1 MPISLDEGFAGALG
15 VEFGAGAQMA
25 DQLDRLG
32 RALERRRDPLTRIG
46 LDTYEAIREMA
57 AALQAPPIFVTP
69 VRVVNLGFLELMA
82 GGTFVFAILIY
93 LKLDQIWRSLG
104 AVNVKLNQIGSY
116 LSIQTSALLALMGDV
131 AGLLRFA
138 SVITGYLSLIS
149 QILLAILGAIK
160 LLIGATWRLSVEYVF
175 DIGPNLRSIDLG
187 DLILDLA
194 ALVGLMTAMAVLG
207 GPAGAALLIFGIGA
221 LVAALGIHALAA
233 ALKELPEMSELAKLA
248 GLLVLLSIFG
258 GPAGVALLVL
268 GVGALVA
275 ALGIAALAGA
285 LHLMPEGAADL
296 MMWAAILVAVVAAV
310 LLAFALLLTRGKAI
324 VGVIVGVAASLVLL
338 YGIAGALQ
346 LMPDNTGELVKSLI
360 LLGVGLVL
368 LMHFFKNLKGDDLQN
383 IALGLLALAGFLLL
397 TAAAFRIFDETAIQA
412 MEKMPALF
420 EALNALAE
428 NIVAQQSNFETIA
441 KGLIGIVLFV
451 GLLGLALRLFPD
463 DAAPAMEAMAQVFQ
477 QLTAIADKIV
487 ELADS
492 GKLETVAAG
501 LLGIVIFIGL
511 LGLVLML
518 FDEQSIQAAFAI
530 AAVAQSF
537 ASLATALAS
546 IDPANF
552 WTIVGLL
559 AALAATTLAVGLA
572 AQIGGPHLSAL
583 AEVLRAMA
591 DLLNTVASNA
601 SRLAEALRNLPSISL
616 PSLPSLPSISLPGMA
631 TGGPV
636 NSTGPYMLHEGEY
649 VLNPGQTRAMAEGG
663 GVAGAPRADNSV
675 SVGAVNITVSAQSVD
690 EGSVPALGDEIVRQ
704 IASRLAELSRDDAFA
719 QGVRAEAG

>member
-1 MPISLDEGFAGALG
+1 MPMSLDEGFAGALG

-32 RALERRRDPLTRIG
+32 RALERRHDPLTRIG
-46 LDTYEAIREMA
+46 LDTYEAIRDMA

-82 GGTFVFAILIY
+82 GGTFVFAVLIY

-104 AVNVKLNQIGSY
+104 AVNVKLTQIGNE
-116 LSIQTSALLALMGDV
+116 LAIHTAALLALMGGV
-131 AGLLRFA
+131 AALLRYAGLIA
-138 SVITGYLSLIS
+138 NYLSLIS
-149 QILLAILGAIK
+149 QILIAILGAIGQ
-160 LLIGATWRLSVEYVF
+160 LIGATWRITVEHVF

-187 DLILDLA
+187 DLLIDLA
-194 ALVGLMTAMAVLG
+194 ALAGLMAMVAALG
-207 GPAGAALLIFGIGA
+207 GPAGAALLIFGVGA
-221 LVAALGIHALAA
+221 LVAALGVQALAR
-233 ALKELPEMSELAKLA
+233 ALKELPEIAELAKFI
-248 GLLVLLSIFG
+248 GLLIPLSIFG
-258 GPAGVALLVL
+258 GPAGVALLLL

-296 MMWAAILVAVVAAV
+296 MMWASILVAAIAVV
-310 LLAFALLLTRGKAI
+310 LLAFGLLLTRGKAI
-324 VGVIVGVAASLVLL
+324 VGVIVGVIGSLVLL
-338 YGIAGALQ
+338 YGIAGALR
-346 LMPDNTGELVKSLI
+346 LMPENTGELVKSLI

-368 LMHFFKNLKGDDLQN
+368 LMRFFKNLKGDDLKN

-397 TAAAFRIFDETAIQA
+397 TAAAFRIFDETAVQA

-420 EALNALAE
+420 EALNTLAE
-428 NIVAQQSNFETIA
+428 NIVAQKSNFEAIA

-451 GLLGLALRLFPD
+451 GLLGIALRFFPD
-463 DAAPAMEAMAQVFQ
+463 DAAPALEAMAQVFQ

-492 GKLETVAAG
+492 GKLEVVAAG
-501 LLGIVIFIGL
+501 LLGIVVFIGL
-511 LGLVLML
+511 LGFALML
-518 FDEQSIQAAFAI
+518 FDEQSIQASYAI
-530 AAVAQSF
+530 AAVAQAF
-537 ASLATALAS
+537 ASLSSALAAV
-546 IDPANF
+546 DPANF

-572 AQIGGPHLSAL
+572 AQIGGPHLTSL
-583 AEVLRAMA
+583 ASVLRAMSE
-591 DLLNTVASNA
+591 LLNTVASNA
-601 SRLAEALRNLPSISL
+601 AKLATALNNLPSISL
-616 PSLPSLPSISLPGMA
+616 PSLPSLPSIPLPGMA

-649 VLNPGQTRAMAEGG
+649 VLNPDQTRAMSEGG
-663 GVAGAPRADNSV
+663 GVSSASGTDNSV

-690 EGSVPALGDEIVRQ
+690 EGAVPALGDEIVRQ
-704 IASRLAELSRDDAFA
+704 IAARLAELRRDDAFA
-719 QGVRAEAG
+719 QGVRVEAG